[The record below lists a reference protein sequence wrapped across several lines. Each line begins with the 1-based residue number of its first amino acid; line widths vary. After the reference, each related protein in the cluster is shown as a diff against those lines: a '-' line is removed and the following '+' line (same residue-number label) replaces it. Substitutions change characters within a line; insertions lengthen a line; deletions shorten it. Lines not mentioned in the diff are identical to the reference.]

1 MYIYIYIN
9 FNGQSLKLPDE
20 CGPTISDHTK
30 QHCRNKRSMITPEA
44 WTPVIINN
52 QCSSIKWIERSTKY
66 VLPRIQVCLYL
77 CIKEICQLVKNRKWI
92 PVTADESCPW
102 IFSYHN
108 WQGTF
113 FQFYST
119 KVRREQ
125 AIPIFPLPKAPAK
138 QLSSPDLVRE
148 LWETMKVQDVSNS

>member
-1 MYIYIYIN
+1 MYYGN
-9 FNGQSLKLPDE
+9 LPAGE
-20 CGPTISDHTK
+20 K
-30 QHCRNKRSMITPEA
+30 QEVN
-44 WTPVIINN
+44 
-52 QCSSIKWIERSTKY
+52 SSNSW
-66 VLPRIQVCLYL
+66 
-77 CIKEICQLVKNRKWI
+77 RKF
-92 PVTADESCPW
+92 PW

-119 KVRREQ
+119 KVRVMREQ

-138 QLSSPDLVRE
+138 QLFSPDLVRE